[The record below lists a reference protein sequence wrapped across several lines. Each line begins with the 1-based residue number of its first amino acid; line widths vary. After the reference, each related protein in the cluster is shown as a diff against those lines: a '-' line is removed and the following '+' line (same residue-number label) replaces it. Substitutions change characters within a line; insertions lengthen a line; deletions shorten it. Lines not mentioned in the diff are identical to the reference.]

1 MNPASGRAT
10 GRTIVRNPHLFA
22 DRPESRTDPL
32 GAALHLLKL
41 TGTLYCNAELTAPWG
56 IAVPPLPNQ
65 LALVVVTAG
74 GCHLEI
80 DGAEPRH
87 LTAGSLT
94 LLPHGTPHRFRSAPG
109 VRTEPLFD
117 LPVEPI
123 SDRYE
128 LLRYGGE
135 RGQGGGG
142 ERGEQTRVTYGV
154 LRFDHAIGDRLVA
167 QLPPVLHLAAWA
179 EADADWLDSTLR
191 LIAREARTLRPGGE
205 TVLTRLADILVV
217 QAIRAWLATAPEA
230 RQGWLAALR
239 DDQIGHAL
247 AAVHRRPGTEWT
259 VAALAK
265 EAGMSRSAFAA
276 RFTDLVGEPAMHY
289 VAQWR
294 MRLAHSHL
302 RETAEPLSA
311 VAHRFGYQSEA
322 AFSRAFRRTFGV
334 PPGAVRENAN
344 PFQTSPILNSENNGL
359 IADSEP
365 LSLSGDHNGEY

>member
-1 MNPASGRAT
+1 M
-10 GRTIVRNPHLFA
+10 I
-22 DRPESRTDPL
+22 DPI
-32 GAALHLLKL
+32 GAALHLLRL

-56 IAVPPLPNQ
+56 VAVPELPGE
-65 LALVVVTAG
+65 LAIVIVTAG

-80 DGAEPRH
+80 DGEDDRH

-94 LLPHGTPHRFRSAPG
+94 LLPHGTPHRFRSEPG
-109 VRTEPLFD
+109 VPVEPLFE

-128 LLRYGGE
+128 LLRH
-135 RGQGGGG
+135 GGGG
-142 ERGEQTRVTYGV
+142 ERTQVTYGV

-179 EADADWLDSTLR
+179 EADADWRDSTLR
-191 LIAREARTLRPGGE
+191 LIAREAQTLRPGGE

-239 DDQIGHAL
+239 DDQIGFAL
-247 AAVHRRPGTEWT
+247 AAVHRRPGADWT
-259 VAALAK
+259 VASLAK

-302 RETAEPLSA
+302 RESAEPLSA
-311 VAHRFGYQSEA
+311 VAHRFGYRSEA

-334 PPGAVRENAN
+334 PPGAVRDDVNQFRSSLA
-344 PFQTSPILNSENNGL
+344 LN
-359 IADSEP
+359 
-365 LSLSGDHNGEY
+365 